1 MKVISVC
8 YQDTIRIQYSRMF
21 HINEMITGMLS
32 YMRLEK
38 APDIKNE
45 DIALN
50 KLIGQVV
57 DRYRVEL
64 ENRDIECEISGNAVI
79 HLSCGSR

>member
-1 MKVISVC
+1 ML
-8 YQDTIRIQYSRMF
+8 SR
-21 HINEMITGMLS
+21 HYTDSILENVSYINEMITGMLS

-45 DIALN
+45 DIDLN

>member
-1 MKVISVC
+1 ML
-8 YQDTIRIQYSRMF
+8 SR
-21 HINEMITGMLS
+21 HYTDSILENVSYINEMITGMLS

-45 DIALN
+45 DIDLN

-57 DRYRVEL
+57 TDTEWNLRT
-64 ENRDIECEISGNAVI
+64 EI
-79 HLSCGSR
+79 

>member
-1 MKVISVC
+1 ML
-8 YQDTIRIQYSRMF
+8 SR
-21 HINEMITGMLS
+21 HYTDSILENVSYINEMITGMLS

-45 DIALN
+45 DIDLN

-64 ENRDIECEISGNAVI
+64 ENRDIECEISGNAAI
-79 HLSCGSR
+79 NPSCGSR

>member
-8 YQDTIRIQYSRMF
+8 YQDTIRIQYLRMF

-45 DIALN
+45 DIDLN

>member
-1 MKVISVC
+1 
-8 YQDTIRIQYSRMF
+8 
-21 HINEMITGMLS
+21 
-32 YMRLEK
+32 MRLEK

-45 DIALN
+45 DIDLN